1 MFYNRH
7 NGIVR
12 MKRYFTSDTGQMRK
26 GLLWVKSVVH
36 LSLLLVLLALIA
48 GCSTAGLSQGSYP
61 VDFFTEMHYNQSFKL
76 QEPPSLSAVSEAV
89 PTTGREVNFTLAQ
102 ARELENPFE
111 TTQATINQG
120 SQLFEINCSVC
131 HGTSGQGDGPMK
143 DHLATAGYRSA
154 PADLTS
160 SGPSA
165 AKSEGEIYLV
175 ITNGFAKAYGLPVN
189 QFVMP
194 PFQKLLAPEDRWA
207 IVSYIR
213 NLQDR

>member
-1 MFYNRH
+1 ML
-7 NGIVR
+7 
-12 MKRYFTSDTGQMRK
+12 T
-26 GLLWVKSVVH
+26 LL
-36 LSLLLVLLALIA
+36 A

-76 QEPPSLSAVSEAV
+76 QEPPSLSGVPEAV
-89 PTTGREVNFTLAQ
+89 PITGREANITLAQ
-102 ARELENPFE
+102 AREVENPFE
-111 TTQATINQG
+111 ITQATINQG
-120 SQLFEINCSVC
+120 AQLFEINCAVC

-160 SGPSA
+160 SGPSG
-165 AKSEGEIYLV
+165 AKSEGEIYL
-175 ITNGFAKAYGLPVN
+175 IIKDGFAKAYGLPVN

-194 PFQKLLAPEDRWA
+194 PFQKLLTPEDRWA

-213 NLQDR
+213 NLQGR